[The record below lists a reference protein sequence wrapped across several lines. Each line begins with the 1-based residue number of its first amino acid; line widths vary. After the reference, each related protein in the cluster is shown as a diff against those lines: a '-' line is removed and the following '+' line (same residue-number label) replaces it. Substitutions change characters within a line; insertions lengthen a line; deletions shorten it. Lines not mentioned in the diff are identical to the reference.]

1 MYSNYPKIQQAL
13 TNYNHSQWLFNNLPV
28 DADDDLVQS
37 IIYQLRYDQK
47 KLDEAINKYR
57 SKQQENSQLD

>member
-1 MYSNYPKIQQAL
+1 
-13 TNYNHSQWLFNNLPV
+13 LFDNLPV
-28 DADDDLVQS
+28 DTDDDLVQS
-37 IIYQLRYDQK
+37 IIYQLEYDQK